1 MDNDR
6 IAGSAQKL
14 GGSAKD
20 AVGGALG
27 DTKLQ
32 AEGKADKAAGALRNA
47 AGGAKDS
54 ARDLADDAQGEL
66 ARLRGEVDRLTREKI
81 TPALAD
87 AAGTAEDY
95 ARRAQDA
102 FAEQS
107 ERLSEVVRERPL
119 LAVGLGLAAG
129 YLVGR
134 LMGGNTYVYPR
145 R

>member
-6 IAGSAQKL
+6 IAGATQKL

-20 AVGGALG
+20 ALGGALG

-32 AEGKADKAAGALRNA
+32 AEGKTDKAAGAVQNA
-47 AGGAKDS
+47 AGGAKD
-54 ARDLADDAQGEL
+54 AVRDLGDGAQGEL
-66 ARLRGEVDRLTREKI
+66 SRLRGEVDRLMGERV
-81 TPALAD
+81 TPALAG

-95 ARRAQDA
+95 ARRAKDSV
-102 FAEQS
+102 AEQA
-107 ERLSEVVRERPL
+107 ERVSDIVTERPL
-119 LAVGLGLAAG
+119 LAVGLGLATG
-129 YLVGR
+129 YLIGR